1 MASTP
6 TTAAKI
12 ASTARMPATRTTL
25 SCDPKA
31 EIAKLFTGGGV
42 RPIDDSPTATTGEA
56 SGATNPAMSWPM
68 PSATAA
74 ASSPAIMPRPI
85 RAMSMSRV
93 TLFIR
98 GTVGGGLVCRA
109 PGWLMDVPK
118 DGFQAVDRYIHR
130 DGLGATGPHP
140 SRGAVG
146 YEFRAWGM

>member
-12 ASTARMPATRTTL
+12 VSAARMPATRTTL
-25 SCDPKA
+25 SCEPKV

-42 RPIDDSPTATTGEA
+42 RPIEDSPTATTGEA
-56 SGATNPAMSWPM
+56 SGATNPA
-68 PSATAA
+68 T
-74 ASSPAIMPRPI
+74 SSPAIMPRPT

-109 PGWLMDVPK
+109 PGWRMDVPMGRI
-118 DGFQAVDRYIHR
+118 DETHRYIDVMGRRR
-130 DGLGATGPHP
+130 DP
-140 SRGAVG
+140 SREAVG
-146 YEFRAWGM
+146 YEFRTWGT